1 MNEEQ
6 KKTQENIQQ
15 KIQEKQKK
23 YDGKESKQDKKQ
35 EPTPQPE
42 PQSNQNQPNQAQPNQ
57 GVEPNPGP
65 ATNQQGMFPAGGLGG
80 QQGYQ
85 EPPKEDIEDIPKNQ
99 PIFPGG
105 PTRNKVEEWKQKY
118 GEIFSIEF
126 GDDTYIY
133 RSINRMEYKNI
144 LNTEGNATRFWREER
159 MTELAVLWPQDY
171 DNNDIAEG
179 KAGVPTVL
187 SEWVMRSSGFE
198 ASSGPRKL

>member
-23 YDGKESKQDKKQ
+23 YDNDAKKQ
-35 EPTPQPE
+35 EPKEEPNPNQPAQPQPE
-42 PQSNQNQPNQAQPNQ
+42 QPVQPNAGAAPDQ
-57 GVEPNPGP
+57 
-65 ATNQQGMFPAGGLGG
+65 TGMFPGAGLGG
-80 QQGYQ
+80 QQQGYQ
-85 EPPKEDIEDIPKNQ
+85 EPPKENIEEIPKNQ
-99 PIFPGG
+99 PIFAGG

-159 MTELAVLWPQDY
+159 MTELAVLWPEDY

>member
-1 MNEEQ
+1 MDKEQ
-6 KKTQENIQQ
+6 KKTQENIQK
-15 KIQEKQKK
+15 KIQEAKEKKKNMEKQPSEEP
-23 YDGKESKQDKKQ
+23 KE
-35 EPTPQPE
+35 QPAE
-42 PQSNQNQPNQAQPNQ
+42 NAMQQPNPNQ
-57 GVEPNPGP
+57 QPAPNAGQAP
-65 ATNQQGMFPAGGLGG
+65 NQQGMFPGGGLAGG
-80 QQGYQ
+80 QQQYQ
-85 EPPKEDIEDIPKNQ
+85 EPPKKDIESIPENQ

-126 GDDTYIY
+126 GDETYIY

-159 MTELAVLWPQDY
+159 MTELAVLWPEDY
-171 DNNDIAEG
+171 NNNDIAEG

-198 ASSGPRKL
+198 ATSGPTKL

>member
-1 MNEEQ
+1 MDKKQAEQ
-6 KKTQENIQQ
+6 QKNIQE

-23 YDGKESKQDKKQ
+23 FDNMKDSKKEKAKEDNKEVS
-35 EPTPQPE
+35 EQPE
-42 PQSNQNQPNQAQPNQ
+42 PQPNQQSPQPNQPSTGGIAGQ
-57 GVEPNPGP
+57 
-65 ATNQQGMFPAGGLGG
+65 TNMFMDDGLGNT
-80 QQGYQ
+80 GYR
-85 EPPKEDIEDIPKNQ
+85 EPPKENIEDIPKNQ

-105 PTRNKVEEWKQKY
+105 PTRNKVEEWKAKY

-126 GDDTYIY
+126 GDDTFIY

-159 MTELAVLWPQDY
+159 MTELAILWPEDY
-171 DNNDIAEG
+171 DNNDIVEG

-187 SEWVMRSSGFE
+187 SEWIMRSSGFE